1 MTKLVG
7 ISGSL
12 REGSLNTALL
22 KAIGKQLEKHES
34 VEFKIAT
41 IDLPLYTG
49 NESRDAIPASVTDL
63 RELVQDADGLIITC
77 PEYNW
82 NMTTALKNA
91 IDWLSLGGSKSPLHR
106 HLVALAGVGGGRLGS
121 VRSQM
126 TVRQTL
132 LHNQVWVVPGPEV
145 LIAPNENTFNEA
157 GELNDSFAVA
167 LIDELISQL
176 IKVAPFLRQI

>member
-1 MTKLVG
+1 MTKIVG

-22 KAIGKQLEKHES
+22 NAIGKQLIEHDD
-34 VEFKIAT
+34 VEFEIAS

-49 NESRDAIPASVTDL
+49 NESRDTIPASVSAL
-63 RELVQDADGLIITC
+63 RELVKNADGLIITC

-132 LHNQVWVVPGPEV
+132 LHNQIWVVPGPEV
-145 LIAPNENTFNEA
+145 LIAPSDDTFNDS
-157 GELNDSFAVA
+157 GELNDSFAVS
-167 LIDELISQL
+167 LIEELISQL
-176 IKVAPFLRQI
+176 IKVAPLLRQS